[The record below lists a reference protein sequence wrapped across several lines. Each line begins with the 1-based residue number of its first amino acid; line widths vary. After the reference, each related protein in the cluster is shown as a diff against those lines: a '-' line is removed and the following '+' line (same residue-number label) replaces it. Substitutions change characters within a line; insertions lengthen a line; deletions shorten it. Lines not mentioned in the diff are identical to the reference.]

1 MKETHHFLYLSL
13 FISLL
18 LHLSVFYTAFWNNRF
33 LKIKNDH
40 LKAMVAVQVVR
51 QPVEKPIKKMIFDT
65 PKPPQALKPLPLP
78 PEKPKTKP
86 KQPVKPKK
94 IQKRVSKP
102 AIKPKV
108 IKPKLKPTLPP
119 SNTPHAK
126 RPADPKKVK
135 PVFGVN
141 RDSLAKAGK
150 SETAVRVGNT
160 LMQSQEKEYTP
171 PEEVKTY
178 VSVPVFELSTMPV
191 YKTKVDPKYP
201 PSLKKKEVEGEVLLS
216 ATIDETGKVV
226 KVSVKRS
233 DNGLFSKAAVA
244 ALKQCTFTPA
254 KQNDTPVT
262 TTIDIPIKFMLDE

>member
-13 FISLL
+13 LISLL
-18 LHLSVFYTAFWNNRF
+18 LHLSIFYTAFWSHHF
-33 LKIKNDH
+33 LNIKNDH
-40 LKAMVAVQVVR
+40 PKTMVAVQMVQ
-51 QPVEKPIKKMIFDT
+51 QPLEKPLKKMTFDT
-65 PKPPQALKPLPLP
+65 PKPPQAIKPLPLP
-78 PEKPKTKP
+78 PEKP

-94 IQKRVSKP
+94 IQKAVSKP

-108 IKPKLKPTLPP
+108 IKPEKKQTLPP
-119 SNTPHAK
+119 SNTPNAR

-141 RDSLAKAGK
+141 RDSLAKSGK
-150 SETAVRVGNT
+150 SETAMRVGNT
-160 LMQSQEKEYTP
+160 LMQAQENEFTP

-178 VSVPVFELSTMPV
+178 ASVPVFELSSMPV

-226 KVSVKRS
+226 KVTVKRS
-233 DNGLFSKAAVA
+233 DHDLFSKAAVA

-254 KQNDTPVT
+254 KQNDKPVT